1 MSELKR
7 ELNMLKAQADDSD
20 GRKNKMIQMN
30 SESKEKIIQLQT
42 QVDMLHSENQS
53 KALELEVKSK
63 HIKQL
68 ESDRENLTKLLDSNK
83 KGWDSNDARMS
94 ELMKENQGLHDG
106 VFKFQSELNRLH
118 EENRHYAD
126 ANGDLQG
133 RLDNA
138 TKHIKALEVE
148 LTRTGHTNTSLQE
161 LTQDLEDQRQIVR
174 EKNREIV
181 ELKGKLSKSEL
192 DLSGAENKVK
202 NLLGDKNLLE
212 NEINGMQTEFS
223 QICQKLSQLEDRDM
237 LIKSYKD
244 EIVLLNSNLSDK
256 NTENANLN
264 NNFNSLKLD

>member
-1 MSELKR
+1 
-7 ELNMLKAQADDSD
+7 
-20 GRKNKMIQMN
+20 
-30 SESKEKIIQLQT
+30 
-42 QVDMLHSENQS
+42 
-53 KALELEVKSK
+53 
-63 HIKQL
+63 
-68 ESDRENLTKLLDSNK
+68 
-83 KGWDSNDARMS
+83 
-94 ELMKENQGLHDG
+94 
-106 VFKFQSELNRLH
+106 VFKFQTEINRLH
-118 EENRHYAD
+118 EENRNYFNMND
-126 ANGDLQG
+126 DLQG

-148 LTRTGHTNTSLQE
+148 LTRTGHTNTTLQE
-161 LTQDLEDQRQIVR
+161 MTTDLEDQRQIVR

-237 LIKSYKD
+237 LIKSYKE
-244 EIVLLNSNLSDK
+244 EIALLSSNLSEK